1 MTAHHPVMLSEV
13 IELLRPRDGGFYV
26 DGSFGGG
33 GHARAILEAA
43 DCAMLAIDRDPD
55 AIKRGAALAQDFP
68 DRLTLM
74 QGRFGDLADLLAR
87 ASIERVDG
95 ITFDAGVSSFQLD
108 EPARG
113 FSFQH
118 DGALDMRM
126 DYQNG
131 KPASD
136 VVNQLSE
143 HELAHIIGVYGEEK
157 IAKKIA
163 RAIIKARDKNQIR
176 STKQLVEVI
185 LSVRPRRAHDRI
197 HPATRTFQALRI
209 FINDELTELSQGLV
223 AAEQILSEGG
233 RLVVISFHS
242 LEDRIVKNFFKA
254 RCGQTGAGVN
264 RHQPA
269 AKFPPASFEALT
281 KSPRRSSEAE
291 IRSNARAR
299 SARLRAAQ
307 RTAHPPYRET
317 HEPVAAI

>member
-1 MTAHHPVMLSEV
+1 MMTHHPVMLSEV

-74 QGRFGDLADLLAR
+74 QGRFGDLAALLAR

-126 DYQNG
+126 NNQEG
-131 KPASD
+131 EQASD
-136 VVNQLSE
+136 FVNRLTE

-163 RAIIKARDKNQIR
+163 RAIVKARDENQIR
-176 STKQLVEVI
+176 STKQLAEVI

-264 RHQPA
+264 RHEPA
-269 AKFPPASFEALT
+269 VKFPPASFEALT
-281 KSPRRSSEAE
+281 KSPQRASEAE
-291 IRSNARAR
+291 IQSNPRAR

>member
-43 DCAMLAIDRDPD
+43 DCAMLAIDRDSD

-74 QGRFGDLADLLAR
+74 QGRFGDLAALLAR

-126 DYQNG
+126 DYQAG
-131 KPASD
+131 EPASD
-136 VVNQLSE
+136 FVNRLSE

-163 RAIIKARDKNQIR
+163 RAIVKARNKNQIR

-209 FINDELTELSQGLV
+209 FINDELAELSQGLV

-269 AKFPPASFEALT
+269 AKFPPASFEVLT
-281 KSPRRSSEAE
+281 KSPQRSSEAE

-307 RTAHPPYRET
+307 RTAHPPHRQT
-317 HEPVAAI
+317 PEPVAAI

>member
-1 MTAHHPVMLSEV
+1 MTAHYPVMLSEV

-74 QGRFGDLADLLAR
+74 QGRFGDLAALLAR

-223 AAEQILSEGG
+223 TAEQILSEGG

-264 RHQPA
+264 RHEPA
-269 AKFPPASFEALT
+269 VKFPPASFAALT
-281 KSPRRSSEAE
+281 KSPQRASEAE
-291 IRSNARAR
+291 IQSNPRAR

-317 HEPVAAI
+317 LEPVAAI